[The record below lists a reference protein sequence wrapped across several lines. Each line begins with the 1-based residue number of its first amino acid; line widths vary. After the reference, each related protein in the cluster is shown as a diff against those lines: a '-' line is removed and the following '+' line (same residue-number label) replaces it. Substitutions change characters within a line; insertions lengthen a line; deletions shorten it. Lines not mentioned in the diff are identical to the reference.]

1 MGAQEKAKTAAL
13 AEASKNK
20 EKEQM
25 LKDSKTK
32 GKDKSGGK
40 GRGRGRDSGMGIMG
54 FGVNGRMMGP
64 TPMAAGGGAW
74 GDAWDQDMDVGE
86 MAIDDDDQGDDDK
99 AMAATSKAPEG
110 AMFETLSDGSYALL
124 VPKGMRMRLDLN
136 DILVGGDARK
146 QERDKQARKRRKRI
160 KQMWGGSSW
169 AARAWGDAGKD
180 GAVWKGTWK
189 EWVNEYTITMDV
201 KLLEEPAREGVSLY
215 QTALIHAEES
225 KHGRHRLKQSDGEA
239 IISSSGGVGVLGTFG
254 DVTKAKVK
262 VQ

>member
-40 GRGRGRDSGMGIMG
+40 GRGRGRDASMGVMG
-54 FGVNGRMMGP
+54 FGVSGRMGP
-64 TPMAAGGGAW
+64 TPMAAGGAAW
-74 GDAWDQDMDVGE
+74 GDTWDRDADVDE
-86 MAIDDDDQGDDDK
+86 VAMEDDQGDGDK
-99 AMAATSKAPEG
+99 AAAASKAPEG
-110 AMFETLSDGSYALL
+110 AVFETLSDGSYALL

-136 DILVGGDARK
+136 DILLGGDAKK
-146 QERDKQARKRRKRI
+146 QEREKQARKRKKRI

-180 GAVWKGTWK
+180 TAMWKGMWK

-201 KLLEEPAREGVSLY
+201 KLLEEPAREGIALY

-254 DVTKAKVK
+254 DVTKARVK
-262 VQ
+262 V